1 MARALT
7 RTNFN
12 SSRLIRVLADL
23 AMVDTAGS
31 GSAFAE
37 KLGLWVGFTDAITL
51 RAAHDSGLQSLSDMP
66 SGQSSVARQAVAE
79 EFTQV
84 RTSLVQSI
92 VHIHSAN
99 GPRTRIALP
108 SPKVGVS
115 YDDAIAYEPY
125 RRYHRAHQRDMELQV
140 RPLRTKVREV
150 LANASPALKQ
160 LAELDAAFDGIL
172 SERESK
178 LLSTLPSL
186 LEKRFKQLQKAHQLT
201 HVDSQTA
208 DAPDLW
214 MKPGGWL
221 ARFCGEL
228 QAVLVAELDIRL
240 QPVEGLIEALKNN
253 IENQV

>member
-23 AMVDTAGS
+23 AMVDTAGP

-51 RAAHDSGLQSLSDMP
+51 RAAHDSGLQRLSNMP
-66 SGQSSVARQAVAE
+66 SGQPGVARQAVAE
-79 EFTQV
+79 EFTRV
-84 RTSLVQSI
+84 RTSLVQAI
-92 VHIHSAN
+92 AHNHSAS
-99 GPRTRIALP
+99 GARTRMALP
-108 SPKVGVS
+108 SPKAGAS

-125 RRYHRAHQRDMELQV
+125 RRYHLAHQRDMELQI

-172 SERESK
+172 SERECK
-178 LLSTLPSL
+178 LLSTLPPL
-186 LEKRFKQLQKAHQLT
+186 LEKRFKQLHKAHQLA

-214 MKPGGWL
+214 MKSGGWL

-228 QAVLVAELDIRL
+228 QAVLIAELDLRL
-240 QPVEGLIEALKNN
+240 QPTEGLIEALKNN